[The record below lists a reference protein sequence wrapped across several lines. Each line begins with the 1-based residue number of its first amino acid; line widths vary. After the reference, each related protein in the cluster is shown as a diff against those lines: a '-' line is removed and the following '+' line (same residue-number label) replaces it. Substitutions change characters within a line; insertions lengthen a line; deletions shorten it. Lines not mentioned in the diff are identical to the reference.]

1 MAKQEYALVTG
12 ASSGIGKAFAT
23 DLAKR
28 GYNLIIVARRQDLLL
43 TLANE
48 LKQAYGV
55 EVLTLTIDLSLATA
69 AQSVV
74 DFAAAQKVDVEV
86 LVNNAGIGIH
96 GKMLQQDLKGITK
109 MLQLNMVTLTQLTY
123 LFGKQ
128 MAQKNKG
135 YILQVSSVGAF
146 QPSPNYAAYAAT
158 KAYVMLLGEALDEE
172 LRNTGVHVTT
182 LYPGATV
189 SEFFDVANQQLN
201 PFLKRRLIAAETVA
215 AKGLDGLFAGKRS
228 VLYGIV
234 NNIMVAS
241 VKFLPRKLATRIA
254 GLVMK

>member
-1 MAKQEYALVTG
+1 MAKQTYALVTG
-12 ASSGIGKAFAT
+12 ASSGIGKAFARE
-23 DLAKR
+23 LAKR
-28 GYNLIIVARRQDLLL
+28 GYNLIIVARRQELLL
-43 TLANE
+43 ALANE
-48 LKQAYGV
+48 LKQTFGV
-55 EVLTLTIDLSLATA
+55 DVLTQSIDLSQPTA
-69 AQSVV
+69 AKTVFDFVV
-74 DFAAAQKVDVEV
+74 AQQADVEV
-86 LVNNAGIGIH
+86 LVNNAGIGMH
-96 GKMLQQDLKGITK
+96 GKMLQQDLEGITK
-109 MLQLNMVTLTQLTY
+109 MLQLNMVTLTQLTF

-128 MAQKNKG
+128 MAQKKKG

-172 LRNTGVHVTT
+172 LKNTGVHVTT

-228 VLYGIV
+228 VLNGIV

-241 VKFLPRKLATRIA
+241 VKFMPRKLATRIA
-254 GLVMK
+254 GWVMK

>member
-1 MAKQEYALVTG
+1 MAKQQFALVTG
-12 ASSGIGKAFAT
+12 ASSGIGKAFAK

-28 GYNLIIVARRQDLLL
+28 GYNLIIVARRAELLQA
-43 TLANE
+43 LADE
-48 LKQAYGV
+48 MKQTFGV
-55 EVLTLTIDLSLATA
+55 EVLTLTLDLSLPTA
-69 AQSVV
+69 AQSVL
-74 DFAAAQKVDVEV
+74 DFVVAQKVEVEV
-86 LVNNAGIGIH
+86 LVNNAGIGMH
-96 GKMLQQDLKGITK
+96 GKMLQQDLDKITQ
-109 MLQLNMVTLTQLTY
+109 MLQLNITTLTQLTF
-123 LFGKQ
+123 LFGRQ

-172 LRNTGVHVTT
+172 LRNTDVHVTT

-215 AKGLDGLFAGKRS
+215 AKGLDGMFAGKRS

-234 NNIMVAS
+234 NNIMVAC
-241 VKFLPRKLATRIA
+241 VKFMPRKLATRIA
-254 GLVMK
+254 GWVMK